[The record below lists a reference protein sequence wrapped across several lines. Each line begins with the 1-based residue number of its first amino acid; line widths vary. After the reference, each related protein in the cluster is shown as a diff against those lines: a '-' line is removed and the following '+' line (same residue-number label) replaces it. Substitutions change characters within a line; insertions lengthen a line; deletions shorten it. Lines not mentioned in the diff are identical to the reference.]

1 MKKIIRLTESDLTR
15 LIKRVVSEAVAAP
28 EPVVGKS
35 MTVKIYFTKE
45 GGSVLADNTKT
56 QIKNWL
62 RPYIKMSMPTIKQ
75 FYRGS
80 EFKLPKFITVG
91 ASTTSG
97 GDYEANSKVAQA
109 RLYAVVNVV
118 RELFEEMGINKE
130 MIQKFVTTNSNYTY
144 QPTSV
149 DANLFDRKSVK
160 PMDKERF
167 AYITVNELK
176 TVGLGKTQIGDL
188 EDALRIAR
196 GYNVDPDETGIA
208 LAICNLDTYSDIKDL
223 NYELRDF
230 GGLQGFINQ
239 TITDGLT
246 KMGSDSEDRRLI
258 QKCLNAA
265 SRRSNKGDIAAIAG
279 DKLTILLK

>member
-35 MTVKIYFTKE
+35 MTVKIYFSKE
-45 GGSVLADNTKT
+45 GEAVLADNTKT

-97 GDYEANSKVAQA
+97 GDYEANSKVAQS

-279 DKLTILLK
+279 DKLTILIK

>member
-45 GGSVLADNTKT
+45 GGSVLANNTKT

-196 GYNVDPDETGIA
+196 GYNIDPDETGIA

-279 DKLTILLK
+279 G

>member
-109 RLYAVVNVV
+109 RLYTVVNVV

>member
-188 EDALRIAR
+188 EDRMLIAR
-196 GYNVDPDETGIA
+196 GYNINPDEEGIA
-208 LAICNLDTYSDIKDL
+208 RSICKLETYSDITDL
-223 NYELRDF
+223 NYELRSS

-239 TITDGLT
+239 TITDGFT
-246 KMGSDSEDRRLI
+246 SYDSDTQERI
-258 QKCLNAA
+258 QIKSCLNRA
-265 SRRSNKGDIAAIAG
+265 SKTSGKGDIAAIAG
-279 DKLTILLK
+279 DKLTILIK

>member
-1 MKKIIRLTESDLTR
+1 M
-15 LIKRVVSEAVAAP
+15 AAP

-45 GGSVLADNTKT
+45 GGSVLANNTKT